1 MIGPQ
6 AQSSTETDVREVQAS
21 MVGKAGI
28 TEKKK
33 KTETARRR
41 SRRCFRTRRSKRE
54 KGSRKRLRGK
64 GTGVEWKLAEVNI
77 VGNGEED
84 LEGEDDEGAGSSS
97 DRALSSVS
105 WKKRSRT
112 EPR

>member
-1 MIGPQ
+1 MIGPKV
-6 AQSSTETDVREVQAS
+6 QSSAETEVREVQAR

-54 KGSRKRLRGK
+54 ESSRKRLRRNR
-64 GTGVEWKLAEVNI
+64 TGVEAKSAEVNI
-77 VGNGEED
+77 DGNGEGV
-84 LEGEDDEGAGSSS
+84 LEGEEDEVAGSSS

-105 WKKRSRT
+105 WKKRSRAAT
-112 EPR
+112 R